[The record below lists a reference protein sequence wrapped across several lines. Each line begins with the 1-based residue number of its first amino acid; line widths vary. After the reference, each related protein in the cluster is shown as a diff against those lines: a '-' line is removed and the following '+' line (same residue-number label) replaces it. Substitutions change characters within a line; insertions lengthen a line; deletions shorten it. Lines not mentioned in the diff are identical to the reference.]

1 MAIISIK
8 DLKDLLDKLEE
19 QGPDGRTGL
28 WDVAVSINRTNP
40 VPLDNSTII
49 VLDTDNENPGS
60 SDFEQA
66 AQDYAI
72 NNPVAYPGQHLTV
85 AAPRETR
92 SFILQPGG
100 YTYPYY
106 TIESGTLETKYNNSA
121 NISELAYK
129 TNVDY
134 QVNALTLDKV
144 ITVEPLPDDSNELV
158 IFLDRS
164 LALGAAERAINLDTS
179 KAIAVIESEQKVSID
194 RNSFYTDEIP
204 PALVDTSAAIEIDSN
219 KLVINTNGFFTKTN
233 PPKNVK
239 TQAKNLI
246 ESTDFGVKLKL
257 N

>member
-8 DLKDLLDKLEE
+8 DLKELLDKLEE
-19 QGPDGRTGL
+19 QGPDGKTGL
-28 WDVAVSINRTNP
+28 WDIAVSINRTNP
-40 VPLDNSTII
+40 VPLDYSTII
-49 VLDTDNENPGS
+49 VLDSNNKNST
-60 SDFEQA
+60 FEGE
-66 AQDYAI
+66 AQKYAE
-72 NNPVAYPGQHLTV
+72 NNPVAYPGQHITV
-85 AAPRETR
+85 AAPQETR
-92 SFILQPGG
+92 SFILQPEG

-106 TIESGTLETKYNNSA
+106 TIENGTLETKYNSSA
-121 NISELAYK
+121 NIAELAYK

-134 QVNALTLDKV
+134 QVNALTLEKV

-164 LALGAAERAINLDTS
+164 LALGAAGKAINLDTS
-179 KAIAVIESEQKVSID
+179 KAIAVIASEQKVSID

-204 PALVDTSAAIEIDSN
+204 PALVDASAAIEIDSN

-239 TQAKNLI
+239 TQAKDLI

>member
-1 MAIISIK
+1 MAIISIE
-8 DLKDLLDKLEE
+8 DLKKLLDKLEE
-19 QGPDGRTGL
+19 QRPDKKTGL
-28 WDVAVSINRTNP
+28 WDIAVSINRTNP

-49 VLDTDNENPGS
+49 VLDKENPAS

-66 AQDYAI
+66 AQDYTI
-72 NNPVAYPGQHLTV
+72 TNPVAYPGQHLTV
-85 AAPRETR
+85 AASQETR
-92 SFILQPGG
+92 SFILQPEG

-106 TIESGTLETKYNNSA
+106 TIANGTLETEYNNSS
-121 NISELAYK
+121 NIAELAYK

-164 LALGAAERAINLDTS
+164 LALGAAERAIKLDAS
-179 KAIAVIESEQKVSID
+179 NAIAVIASEQKVSID
-194 RNSFYTDEIP
+194 RDRFYTDEIP
-204 PALVDTSAAIEIDSN
+204 PALVDASAAIEIDSN

-239 TQAKNLI
+239 TQAKDLI

>member
-8 DLKDLLDKLEE
+8 DLKELLDRLEE
-19 QGPDGRTGL
+19 HGPDGKAGL
-28 WDVAVSINRTNP
+28 LDIAVSINRTNP

-49 VLDTDNENPGS
+49 VLDNENPAS

-66 AQDYAI
+66 AQSYAEK
-72 NNPVAYPGQHLTV
+72 NPVAYPGQHLTV
-85 AAPRETR
+85 AAPPETR
-92 SFILQPGG
+92 SFILQPDG
-100 YTYPYY
+100 YTYPYH
-106 TIESGTLETKYNNSA
+106 TIANGTLETKYNSA
-121 NISELAYK
+121 NIAELAYK

-164 LALGAAERAINLDTS
+164 LALGAAERAIKLDTS
-179 KAIAVIESEQKVSID
+179 SAIAVIASEQKVSINRD
-194 RNSFYTDEIP
+194 SFYTDEIP
-204 PALVDTSAAIEIDSN
+204 PALVDASAAVEINNN
-219 KLVINTNGFFTKTN
+219 KLVINTDGFFTRTN

-239 TQAKNLI
+239 TQTKDLI

>member
-1 MAIISIK
+1 MAIISVQ
-8 DLKDLLDKLEE
+8 DLKDLLDKLEK

-49 VLDTDNENPGS
+49 VLDPNNENS
-60 SDFEQA
+60 TFEGD
-66 AQDYAI
+66 AQKYAED
-72 NNPVAYPGQHLTV
+72 NPVAYPGQRITV
-85 AAPRETR
+85 AAPLETR
-92 SFILQPGG
+92 SFILQPEG
-100 YTYPYY
+100 YTYPYH
-106 TIESGTLETKYNNSA
+106 TVANGTLETKYNKA
-121 NISELAYK
+121 CIAELAYK

-134 QVNALTLDKV
+134 QVNALTLEKV

-164 LALGAAERAINLDTS
+164 LALGAAEKIIKLDAS
-179 KAIAVIESEQKVSID
+179 KAITMKADEQKVIIN
-194 RNSFYTDEIP
+194 RNLFYTDEASP
-204 PALVDTSAAIEIDSN
+204 VLVNTEAAIKINNN
-219 KLVINTNGFFTKTN
+219 KLVINTDNFFTETT

-239 TQAKNLI
+239 TQTKDLI